1 MIESANIMLF
11 DTVCIKSLSV
21 LNKQMLNY
29 T

>member
-11 DTVCIKSLSV
+11 DTVFIKSLSV